1 MACTLLA
8 HTATAAPGQRW
19 WSLPEVVQVLRDA
32 YCGTLAL
39 EYKHLWLAEE
49 QAWLEG
55 RFEAR
60 RSLSRG
66 EKAGVL
72 QLLLAADTLENFLA
86 RRFPATKR
94 CGAATTAVAAA
105 ATAGGG
111 SRPEAPPPTSAA
123 AAGEAWC

>member
-1 MACTLLA
+1 
-8 HTATAAPGQRW
+8 
-19 WSLPEVVQVLRDA
+19 VVQVLRST

-55 RFEAR
+55 RFEGR

-94 CGAATTAVAAA
+94 CVGGRK
-105 ATAGGG
+105 AGGG
-111 SRPEAPPPTSAA
+111 GRARGAVWAGTCKSGAA
-123 AAGEAWC
+123 DGLSCTLLIANELLLHIK